1 MMAQDFVS
9 IAPAAGRL
17 LAPDG
22 RPFFPIIVN
31 YVGHSDRAWSQFQTS
46 LFDAALIEADFR
58 LARQAGAN
66 TIRTFVAAPLHNEF
80 PNGNWTKLDALVAAA
95 ERAEIYL
102 LLTFADYSLSYVKTM
117 AAHAGLIAA
126 RYVGRQTILGYDLKN
141 EPRFYHLALMRYP
154 AGNPLL
160 RADFDS
166 IYPSKRTAEK
176 ALAWARSEGK
186 APSSFSDADAISYA
200 NASEAL
206 DGCLKAASDWVSAR
220 SYTVSSVDFIRSPEA
235 APWRPFLDSL
245 GAALYAWLDP
255 QVKAV
260 RAADPH
266 RLITVGYSDPL
277 LAGLAANAALD
288 IISINRYPRDASP
301 RQLDFQLTIARGLQ
315 AVFKGKPVFLSEFGY
330 ATSEVEPAQAAIC
343 ESAAWLR
350 AYEMGL
356 AGAGKWMLWDLPP
369 GPNPR
374 ERSFGWFNAD
384 GEPKPSALALAAFSA
399 RLASSRA
406 PRGRVAVSANPTG
419 GIAYKYTVDD
429 AFFASGHGRVGEG
442 AVRWEGQGWGQ
453 VFADWGEAG
462 VVRVSATAAGQITL
476 DLNQM
481 LGLSELAD
489 YELETGGASC
499 EHTRAGSI
507 LVFAV
512 APGAPVTLRLPLT
525 TVDAKIAI
533 LWPHDDAPVA
543 EAGLAN
549 LTAYLTYPG
558 SRVSVPCD
566 FASQVTLWRALNNE
580 PAEPVMAGSRRLADS
595 DGRRVPVWDFNDV
608 DVSAAR
614 DLKNKLYFSVR
625 MAGGPYR
632 ANVWVHGVDA
642 RTYLP
647 RPVVPSGTQGVTA
660 ASVPSELDARIQIV
674 WPHGGAA
681 VEQARLA
688 NISADL
694 FAHGAHVALVPAGS
708 GASAWMPAVWLVRVL
723 NNDAGVRVA
732 RGHARR
738 DGAVVHWDFND
749 VDVSAARDPQSKL
762 HFWVEVDGVRT
773 YSNFWTHGVD
783 ARTYLPNPD
792 VLLGD
797 CA

>member
-1 MMAQDFVS
+1 M
-9 IAPAAGRL
+9 PR
-17 LAPDG
+17 
-22 RPFFPIIVN
+22 
-31 YVGHSDRAWSQFQTS
+31 RANS
-46 LFDAALIEADFR
+46 
-58 LARQAGAN
+58 
-66 TIRTFVAAPLHNEF
+66 TF
-80 PNGNWTKLDALVAAA
+80 
-95 ERAEIYL
+95 
-102 LLTFADYSLSYVKTM
+102 SS
-117 AAHAGLIAA
+117 
-126 RYVGRQTILGYDLKN
+126 
-141 EPRFYHLALMRYP
+141 
-154 AGNPLL
+154 
-160 RADFDS
+160 
-166 IYPSKRTAEK
+166 
-176 ALAWARSEGK
+176 RS
-186 APSSFSDADAISYA
+186 
-200 NASEAL
+200 
-206 DGCLKAASDWVSAR
+206 
-220 SYTVSSVDFIRSPEA
+220 
-235 APWRPFLDSL
+235 
-245 GAALYAWLDP
+245 
-255 QVKAV
+255 
-260 RAADPH
+260 
-266 RLITVGYSDPL
+266 
-277 LAGLAANAALD
+277 
-288 IISINRYPRDASP
+288 
-301 RQLDFQLTIARGLQ
+301 RGLQ
-315 AVFKGKPVFLSEFGY
+315 TVFKGKPVFLSEFGY
-330 ATSEVEPAQAAIC
+330 ATSEIEPAQAAIC

-429 AFFASGHGRVGEG
+429 AFFASGHGRIGEG

-708 GASAWMPAVWLVRVL
+708 GASAWTPAVWLVRRL

-732 RGHARR
+732 RGHVRR

-749 VDVSAARDPQSKL
+749 VDVSAARDPAEQ
-762 HFWVEVDGVRT
+762 T
-773 YSNFWTHGVD
+773 
-783 ARTYLPNPD
+783 A
-792 VLLGD
+792 LLGRGGRGAHVLKLLD
-797 CA
+797 PRRGRVHVPAEPGCAAGRLRVAANWKLETGSWKLDHLRGRCAGFQTARITYVLRLSSNRQEVPHDPYRRGHHVWPGSGRGQAARHPADIADHQFR